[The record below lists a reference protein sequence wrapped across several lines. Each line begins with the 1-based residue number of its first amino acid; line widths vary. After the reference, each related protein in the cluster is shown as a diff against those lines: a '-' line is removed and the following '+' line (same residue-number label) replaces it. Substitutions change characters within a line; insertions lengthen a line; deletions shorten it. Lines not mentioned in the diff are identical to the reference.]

1 MNCTE
6 FQETLNL
13 LLDGQAVDRTA
24 FDQHAAACPQCRE
37 WQVAAERLQLG
48 LRLFPS
54 IASPV
59 GLSQRIVSQVLR
71 DRRQRLLRQR
81 SFAWAGAL
89 AASLMLA
96 LGGYV
101 RLQTS
106 REAEIAARAN
116 VPVPE
121 VEQPATVVAAPS
133 LRDSVAEAGNAV
145 VSLTRRTADDT
156 VEQTRFLLT
165 VPIPPM
171 DDATALQET
180 LDTPTRSLREAGQ
193 GVSAGLEPITNSARR
208 AFDLFLREVPGS

>member
-6 FQETLNL
+6 FQQCLNT
-13 LLDGQAVDRTA
+13 LLDGQAVERTA

-37 WQVAAERLQLG
+37 WQAAAERFQVG
-48 LRLFPS
+48 LRLLPP
-54 IASPV
+54 IASPI
-59 GLSQRIVSQVLR
+59 GLSQRIVGQVLR
-71 DRRQRLLRQR
+71 DRRQRSLRR
-81 SFAWAGAL
+81 ENLAWAGAL
-89 AASLMLA
+89 AASLFLA
-96 LGGYV
+96 IGGYV
-101 RLQTS
+101 RLQNS
-106 REAEIAARAN
+106 REAEIAS
-116 VPVPE
+116 PSSFSVPE
-121 VEQPATVVAAPS
+121 VEQPETLIAAPS

-165 VPIPPM
+165 APIPPM

-208 AFDLFLREVPGS
+208 AFDLFLREVPRN